1 MNLVNMPSELMT
13 AVNLQGMNTETGLT
27 PEAQGTAGNSFGNI
41 LGLLMNGTQAMPM
54 DMAVT
59 ADIIPMETDAAELPV
74 PDMLSAVTAVLEGN
88 TEAELPKPFTEK
100 GTELMTRVLTAV
112 SQGKDISHTELSELI
127 KELPPEE
134 RIAFAELFR
143 AVSEL
148 TDTDKDISYTDEDV
162 IEAVM
167 VIVTGSLKAEKKP
180 VRDSDEKQKAVPEI
194 TVEAL
199 AIGLV
204 KPAQTVH
211 TTESVQ
217 PDAVSTQTEITSEIG
232 SDVRT
237 SQIQNIAADTN
248 QAAEITA
255 EIPSDTADTAP
266 APDKTDNTAAE
277 FAKALEAVCGEDK
290 AEEIFAKLADSLKA
304 SAESEKAMNTPAPEN
319 SHISFG
325 RQNIQGVMAK
335 VNRVSL
341 DSESEIPS
349 AEYEIPSVMAEA
361 PVTESQVSESTFA
374 ESGDVSA
381 QIVKRIEMFSEIRSE
396 MFTEKEVTMKLAPE
410 ELGKLDIRIKRSD
423 EGFEISFTAEK
434 AEVIDLIS
442 KKADE
447 LAQSLASRGIA
458 LKELSVAA
466 QTVNESSGA
475 GLNTELAGGNAYG
488 NSQKNSS
495 ERHFSFGGNSDISSE
510 SSDESENETTFN
522 REAKLWVSA

>member
-1 MNLVNMPSELMT
+1 MKMNLVNMPSELMT
-13 AVNLQGMNTETGLT
+13 AVNLQGMNTETCLT

-41 LGLLMNGTQAMPM
+41 LGLLMNSTQAMPM

-100 GTELMTRVLTAV
+100 GTELMTKVLTAV

-162 IEAVM
+162 IESVM

-194 TVEAL
+194 AADTL
-199 AIGLV
+199 AISFV
-204 KPAQTVH
+204 KPAET
-211 TTESVQ
+211 VQ
-217 PDAVSTQTEITSEIG
+217 PDAVSTQTDITSEIG

-248 QAAEITA
+248 QTAEITA

-266 APDKTDNTAAE
+266 APDKTDNAAAE

-304 SAESEKAMNTPAPEN
+304 SAESEKAMNTPAPES

-325 RQNIQGVMAK
+325 RQNVQGVMAK

-341 DSESEIPS
+341 DSEIEIPS

-495 ERHFSFGGNSDISSE
+495 ERNFSFGGNSDISSE